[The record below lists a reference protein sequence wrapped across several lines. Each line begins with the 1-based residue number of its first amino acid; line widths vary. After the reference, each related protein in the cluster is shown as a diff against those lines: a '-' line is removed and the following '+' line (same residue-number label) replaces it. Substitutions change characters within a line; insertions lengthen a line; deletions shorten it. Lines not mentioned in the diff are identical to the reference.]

1 MGHTTPPWLVD
12 ALDEALISA
21 GATAGKEARAC
32 EISALLEAWNL
43 EGRAQHNSRYL
54 ASLLERLAHVENAA
68 SEPALLCL
76 AAAYRGATEEMGWEE
91 LGLAPVPS
99 CVPAIVGS
107 STLSGLGVPEEN
119 VQRVGELVDALSAH
133 SPDPSDLDAQL
144 LVDADLAALAG
155 SPQQCR
161 TFQKGLREQMRHVT
175 DEEFANA
182 RLQVVTALLSRP
194 RIFHSPLAKTLEQ
207 RARKNLEGEQ
217 AILLSQLG
225 PNYKPGSVSRPE
237 AKKAA
242 RRVLLRTKPRNA
254 GRKRL
259 TSEAAA
265 TPVERSTT
273 PTSAPP
279 LPAPEP
285 EDAPESEVTPTGPA
299 SEPIDDRD
307 ETSTLESVADR
318 IEGARRRRI

>member
-54 ASLLERLAHVENAA
+54 ASLLERLAH
-68 SEPALLCL
+68 
-76 AAAYRGATEEMGWEE
+76 
-91 LGLAPVPS
+91 
-99 CVPAIVGS
+99 PAIVGS

-119 VQRVGELVDALSAH
+119 LQRIGELVDALSAH

>member
-1 MGHTTPPWLVD
+1 MGSTTPPWLAD
-12 ALDEALISA
+12 ALDEALVAA
-21 GATAGKEARAC
+21 GATAGDEARAR

-43 EGRAQHNSRYL
+43 EGRTQHNGRYL

-91 LGLAPVPS
+91 LRLEPVPAS
-99 CVPAIVGS
+99 VPALVDAS
-107 STLSGLGVPEEN
+107 SLSALGVPEEN
-119 VQRVGELVDALSAH
+119 IERIKELIGALSTH

-161 TFQKGLREQMRHVT
+161 TFQKGLREQMRHAT

-182 RLQVVTALLSRP
+182 RLQVVSALLDRP
-194 RIFHSPLAKTLEQ
+194 RIFHSPLAKALEQ

-225 PNYKPGSVSRPE
+225 PDYKPGFVSRPE

-242 RRVLLRTKPRNA
+242 RRVLLRTKPRQS
-254 GRKRL
+254 GRKK
-259 TSEAAA
+259 AASN
-265 TPVERSTT
+265 TPVPSASPT
-273 PTSAPP
+273 PTPASPP
-279 LPAPEP
+279 PSPEP
-285 EDAPESEVTPTGPA
+285 EDPQEQLETPVEPDVESDA
-299 SEPIDDRD
+299 DRA

-318 IEGARRRRI
+318 IESARRRRK